1 LIADITFNRAG
12 GGASQLWAL
21 SIANQVTG
29 SLPACLPASGC
40 AAPNGNICFEPE
52 IMEIIWL
59 PLHLNKSDPAT
70 MERERAG
77 SNGTVKYSSQITS
90 MQIYYYLGLRSKGL
104 FLHFASAAPLFV
116 AAPLVCNYSCC
127 HVADSHTIVL
137 QFSAAARG
145 RAHTHTHSL
154 SFEYKASASL
164 FKGRKRTV
172 SRQLT
177 LSGCKYPNN
186 AN

>member
-70 MERERAG
+70 MERERAQVVMG
-77 SNGTVKYSSQITS
+77 PLNIHRRLLPCKSIIIWACDQRASSFTLQAPLHCLLRRRSFATTRVVTSQIRT
-90 MQIYYYLGLRSKGL
+90 QL
-104 FLHFASAAPLFV
+104 FCS
-116 AAPLVCNYSCC
+116 LVQRR
-127 HVADSHTIVL
+127 AG
-137 QFSAAARG
+137 ART
-145 RAHTHTHSL
+145 HTHTRSRSNTKL
-154 SFEYKASASL
+154 VVRVFSRDGS
-164 FKGRKRTV
+164 GR
-172 SRQLT
+172 SP
-177 LSGCKYPNN
+177 GN
-186 AN
+186 